1 MTKPEITIKFQPTEE
16 EAELWK
22 GRMACIGPMTAQEW
36 TDLWTFFRSVD
47 GFVEQIAQ
55 PLAVLHEAV
64 ASGKTVPNGTF
75 RKLVELAED
84 AKGAAT
90 LMPAIHALMSRFAV
104 VADPLTKKGRVQ

>member
-1 MTKPEITIKFQPTEE
+1 MTHPTITIQFQPTED

-22 GRMACIGPMTAQEW
+22 GRMACIAPMTPQEW
-36 TDLWTFFRSVD
+36 TDLWTFFRLID

-64 ASGKTVPNGTF
+64 ATGKTVPLGTF
-75 RKLVELAED
+75 RKLVALSED

-90 LMPAIHALMSRFAV
+90 LMPAIQSLMSRFAV
-104 VADPLTKKGRVQ
+104 VADPVTKKGRVQ

>member
-1 MTKPEITIKFQPTEE
+1 MTKPAIKIEFQPTED

-36 TDLWTFFRSVD
+36 TDLWTFLRLID
-47 GFVEQIAQ
+47 GFIEQVAP
-55 PLAVLHEAV
+55 PLTVLHEAV
-64 ASGKTVPNGTF
+64 ASGKKVPDGTF

-90 LMPAIHALMSRFAV
+90 LMPAIHLLMSRFAV
-104 VADPLTKKGRVQ
+104 VADPVTKKGRVQ